1 MPKYKAVLFDLD
13 GTLVESC
20 LELMDA
26 LNDTMN
32 EYGFKEVNKEE
43 TKSWIGHGTL
53 HLLTKCLSHTS
64 GKSYGTVEKDEKL
77 KEQYSFFRKRYAKH
91 VGNNSYLFDGA
102 IELLTKLKENNIKT
116 AVITNKETAFTQKIL
131 DKHNLNELLDVVV
144 CGDTL
149 EVKKPNPKGIYHILD
164 KLNITDKKDV
174 LFVGDSDTDIKSAQ
188 NADIEC
194 WAVPYG
200 YNSGEPIENSNPDK
214 MIKTLKDVEVIL

>member
-1 MPKYKAVLFDLD
+1 MSEYKAVLFDLD

-26 LNDTMN
+26 LNDTMDK
-32 EYGFKEVNKEE
+32 YDLTHVNKEE

-53 HLLTKCLSHTS
+53 HLLTMALAKVLNLPYEEV
-64 GKSYGTVEKDEKL
+64 KEDE
-77 KEQYSFFRKRYAKH
+77 QTAIRYAYFRERYAKH
-91 VGNNSYLFDGA
+91 VGHNSYLFDGA
-102 IELLTKLKENNIKT
+102 TELLTKLKANNIKT
-116 AVITNKETAFTQKIL
+116 AVITNKETAFTQRIL
-131 DKHNLNELLDVVV
+131 DEHNLNELLDVVV

-174 LFVGDSDTDIKSAQ
+174 LFIGDSDTDIKSAQ

-200 YNSGEPIENSNPDK
+200 YNSGEPIESSNPDK

>member
-1 MPKYKAVLFDLD
+1 MSKYKAVLFDLD

-26 LNDTMN
+26 LNDTMDKFDLSN
-32 EYGFKEVNKEE
+32 VTKEE

-53 HLLTKCLSHTS
+53 HLLTMALAKVLNLP
-64 GKSYGTVEKDEKL
+64 YEEVEKDKQTAICYTYFRER
-77 KEQYSFFRKRYAKH
+77 YSIH
-91 VGNNSYLFDGA
+91 VGNHSFLFDGT

-164 KLNITDKKDV
+164 KLNITDKKEV
-174 LFVGDSDTDIKSAQ
+174 LFIGDSDTDIKSAQ

>member
-32 EYGFKEVNKEE
+32 EYDLANVSKEE

-53 HLLTKCLSHTS
+53 HLLTMALAKVLNTP
-64 GKSYGTVEKDEKL
+64 YEEVEKDEKT
-77 KEQYSFFRKRYAKH
+77 KECYAYFRVRYAKH
-91 VGNNSYLFDGA
+91 VGNHSFLFDGA
-102 IELLTKLKENNIKT
+102 LEILKKLQANNIKT

-131 DKHNLNELLDVVV
+131 DKHNLNDVLDVVV

-149 EVKKPNPKGIYHILD
+149 EVKKPNPKGIFHILD

-174 LFVGDSDTDIKSAQ
+174 LFIGDSDTDIKAAQ
-188 NADIEC
+188 NAEIEC

-200 YNSGEPIENSNPDK
+200 YNSGEPIESSNPDK
-214 MIKTLKDVEVIL
+214 MIKTLKDIEVIL